1 MILTGFGP
9 FGDVLENPTAVLINE
24 LKQVP
29 PTELSPSCPVQ
40 IIGVLEVSTG
50 GVDRFIEST
59 QHLYSGSGG
68 GSKARC
74 CIHLG
79 VDANATQFKLETVA
93 YNNCTFRIPDAQGYQ
108 PEAKQIDPSAE
119 LEAPL
124 RTGFD
129 VDAALLQLQS
139 EGHSVVASTDAGRYL
154 CNYVFYRL
162 LTELAATPSGPSAA
176 FLHIP
181 PVAAA
186 GLTLDDLERGT
197 KTAAAAF
204 APSSP

>member
-1 MILTGFGP
+1 MLEGEIAPNGP
-9 FGDVLENPTAVLINE
+9 ALARAH
-24 LKQVP
+24 VP
-29 PTELSPSCPVQ
+29 
-40 IIGVLEVSTG
+40 
-50 GVDRFIEST
+50 
-59 QHLYSGSGG
+59 
-68 GSKARC
+68 A
-74 CIHLG
+74 
-79 VDANATQFKLETVA
+79 
-93 YNNCTFRIPDAQGYQ
+93 
-108 PEAKQIDPSAE
+108 EAMAE
-119 LEAPL
+119 AI
-124 RTGFD
+124 R
-129 VDAALLQLQS
+129 S
-139 EGHSVVASTDAGRYL
+139 EGLPVEISEDAGDYL